1 MAPENLLKFYE
12 PTGDVEKDQELTQSS
27 NANLVN
33 GVAYIAVKGS
43 NQSYLLSAG
52 TDAASD
58 CHQRGRD

>member
-1 MAPENLLKFYE
+1 MENGETLKADDLTLTQNGSENLLKFYE

-43 NQSYLLSAG
+43 VSLIF
-52 TDAASD
+52 
-58 CHQRGRD
+58 